1 MAAVLK
7 TQRDV
12 IYREIEDFKI
22 ATQTHMINGSV
33 KIIAKAHNKKSNIS
47 LHFLAFVKCTKK
59 VKFIL
64 TLKSGRSFAMA
75 V

>member
-22 ATQTHMINGSV
+22 AAQTHMINGSV

-47 LHFLAFVKCTKK
+47 LHFLALSNVLRK
-59 VKFIL
+59 
-64 TLKSGRSFAMA
+64 
-75 V
+75 